1 MIEKIVLDYLSECL
15 PGVPV
20 YMEVPEDRP
29 AVFVVIEKTGSSW
42 INHINSATLAV
53 QSYAATLYDAAAL
66 NERIKTAMLYGAVTL
81 DSISRVSLNSDY
93 NYTDTASKHYRY
105 QAVFDV
111 TFYDD

>member
-1 MIEKIVLDYLSECL
+1 MIEKTILDYLSDCL
-15 PGVPV
+15 PDVPV
-20 YMEVPEDRP
+20 YMEVPADRP
-29 AVFVVIEKTGSSW
+29 AFFVVIEKTGSSR
-42 INHINSATLAV
+42 INHIDSATIAV
-53 QSYAATLYDAAAL
+53 QSYGATLYDAAAL